1 MAAFNKVNIFVQDLA
16 RGVHILTPTTGHVL
30 KLFLSNDAPLPT
42 SELKSTLSEI
52 AAGNGYT
59 SGGNQVAIQSSIQ
72 TTGTYKLVLSDPATF
87 TAVGGSIGP
96 FRYVVLYNSTTAFK
110 VNPLI
115 GWWDY
120 GSSITL
126 LDGESFAV
134 DFDQTAGV
142 LVIT

>member
-30 KLFLSNDAPLPT
+30 KVFLSNDPPLPT
-42 SELKSTLSEI
+42 TELKSTTTEI
-52 AAGNGYT
+52 TAGSGYT
-59 SGGNQVAIQSSIQ
+59 SGGNQATIESSIQ
-72 TTGTYKLVLSDPATF
+72 TAGTYKLVLSDPPTW
-87 TAVGGSIGP
+87 TASGGPIGP
-96 FRYVVLYNSTTAFK
+96 FRYIVLYNSTTAFK
-110 VNPLI
+110 TNPII

-120 GSSITL
+120 GSSISL
-126 LDGESFAV
+126 VDGESFAV